1 MTPSASAAIL
11 QAQRRSTSALVAQ
24 YLRELAD
31 PRPRRGT
38 NEGSVGVIPNGA
50 QPAEAA
56 P

>member
-1 MTPSASAAIL
+1 MTSSAVL
-11 QAQRRSTSALVAQ
+11 QAQRRSTTNLVAQ

-31 PRPRRGT
+31 PRPRQGSD
-38 NEGSVGVIPNGA
+38 EGSVGVIPNGA

>member
-1 MTPSASAAIL
+1 MTSSAVLA
-11 QAQRRSTSALVAQ
+11 AQRRSTTTLVAQ

-50 QPAEAA
+50 EPAEAA

>member
-1 MTPSASAAIL
+1 MTSSSQAVL

-38 NEGSVGVIPNGA
+38 DEGRVGVIPNGA

>member
-1 MTPSASAAIL
+1 MTSSAVL
-11 QAQRRSTSALVAQ
+11 QAQHRSTSALVAQ

-38 NEGSVGVIPNGA
+38 DEGPVGVIPNGA